1 MRKLFVSAA
10 FVAML
15 FVSCGGDDR
24 AATTPAPTGTHE
36 ITGRIMGPAGDA
48 QDTVDRLN
56 DLQNQQEQ
64 DSGAEEPG
72 YP

>member
-1 MRKLFVSAA
+1 MRKLLAA
-10 FVAML
+10 TAIAAML
-15 FVSCGGDDR
+15 FAACGGDDQ

-48 QDTVDRLN
+48 QDTVDKLN
-56 DLQNQQEQ
+56 DLQEQQER
-64 DSGAEEPG
+64 DTGAEDPA